1 MPNVTWK
8 LLIGQPMDS
17 RRVDTI
23 RDPREQGV
31 GARFHVGEGGPMN
44 PGIRMIQL
52 SKEQQSLIDS
62 R

>member
-23 RDPREQGV
+23 PDPREQGV
-31 GARFHVGEGGPMN
+31 ARASVLE
-44 PGIRMIQL
+44 
-52 SKEQQSLIDS
+52 KEVQ
-62 R
+62 